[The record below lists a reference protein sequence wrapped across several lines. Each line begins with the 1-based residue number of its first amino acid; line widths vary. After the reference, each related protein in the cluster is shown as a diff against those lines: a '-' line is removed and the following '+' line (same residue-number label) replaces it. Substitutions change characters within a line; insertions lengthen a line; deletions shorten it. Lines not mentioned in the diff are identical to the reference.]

1 MARIGFLGA
10 LIFQF
15 SKATTG
21 FYAVVYGMGVFLTLR
36 TALEK
41 YMLFTHDCEKMAP
54 FDEIYFYDT
63 EKHMCNYVGTTFFKP
78 FEFESMRD
86 YIFAKTENI
95 HKSRSKVEKKYG

>member
-1 MARIGFLGA
+1 
-10 LIFQF
+10 
-15 SKATTG
+15 
-21 FYAVVYGMGVFLTLR
+21 
-36 TALEK
+36 
-41 YMLFTHDCEKMAP
+41 MLFTHDCEKMAP

-95 HKSRSKVEKKYG
+95 HKSRSKVEKRYG